1 MANDGF
7 STTRAAADSELTTNI
22 SATVGTLLTAG
33 SVRDTL
39 GRVVELAVTTIEGCD
54 FAGIFVLD
62 EGTVATPVYTDQVVT
77 DLDDLQ
83 RQAGEGP
90 CLDAA
95 QPGRDLLRRR
105 LGPRRPVAAIR
116 HRGGGPWDPQPV
128 GVAVSAERHAWGS
141 QSLRPPPRRVQCHR
155 PGPGAP
161 AGGHRRIGS
170 HGGPDPRGGGTRRA
184 DNLHAAL
191 ATREIIGQAQGI
203 LMERERLSADQ
214 AFDVLRR
221 ASQHLNLKLRDVA
234 QSLVDTGERPDTGR
248 PR

>member
-90 CLDAA
+90 CLDALNQGVTFYA
-95 QPGRDLLRRR
+95 DDLGHDDRWPRFGIEAATRDIRSLLALPFPLNDAPGALNLYARHPDAFSVIDRGRGALL
-105 LGPRRPVAAIR
+105 AAIA
-116 HRGGGPWDPQPV
+116 GLALT
-128 GVAVSAERHAWGS
+128 VAQTHEEEE
-141 QSLRPPPRRVQCHR
+141 
-155 PGPGAP
+155 
-161 AGGHRRIGS
+161 
-170 HGGPDPRGGGTRRA
+170 RRA

-203 LMERERLSADQ
+203 LMERERLSPDQ

-248 PR
+248 PC